1 MSRLNTLLRAS
12 LESSDAHEEI
22 GTGPSLEDYM
32 DYRAALEEY
41 EEADDIQSKLGELSD
56 TLTEVE
62 GVVEESRAQD
72 GLTEDQVALQLEMV
86 NNVREVIEGDVA
98 QISIESFSSIES
110 ASLEASNASDGLLKR
125 MWDGFVAMLRA
136 IRDAFKKM
144 WAWVFGGSKR
154 ADNAA
159 SEVAAAAKVAVEIEK
174 SDAPLTQEVKEV
186 AVTAG
191 KQATTVADMRKANN
205 EVIPM
210 LGKEVG
216 EIAKEVAADVD
227 SITKVAKGGDVPE
240 VSAPKDQT
248 KAEKVKEDITVR
260 VRNSAYM
267 EAELSTMSSNQKAVN
282 KREEFASEGTW
293 TLSKSLNVLSTELKG
308 YSGDVKKLTDILK
321 VIDEAINRMEST
333 LSSSAGRIEDS
344 GSPKFKAYMTASMA
358 GLRVNVSKLQGYRN
372 TILAMLKKGD
382 AAIATADGAAKKLSR
397 AQLKKQQS
405 DKARGIVS

>member
-240 VSAPKDQT
+240 APAPKDQT

-267 EAELSTMSSNQKAVN
+267 EAELSTMSSNQKVVN

-382 AAIATADGAAKKLSR
+382 SAIATADGAAKKLSR

>member
-174 SDAPLTQEVKEV
+174 SDAPLTQEVK
-186 AVTAG
+186 
-191 KQATTVADMRKANN
+191 
-205 EVIPM
+205 
-210 LGKEVG
+210 
-216 EIAKEVAADVD
+216 
-227 SITKVAKGGDVPE
+227 
-240 VSAPKDQT
+240 
-248 KAEKVKEDITVR
+248 
-260 VRNSAYM
+260 
-267 EAELSTMSSNQKAVN
+267 
-282 KREEFASEGTW
+282 
-293 TLSKSLNVLSTELKG
+293 
-308 YSGDVKKLTDILK
+308 
-321 VIDEAINRMEST
+321 
-333 LSSSAGRIEDS
+333 
-344 GSPKFKAYMTASMA
+344 
-358 GLRVNVSKLQGYRN
+358 
-372 TILAMLKKGD
+372 
-382 AAIATADGAAKKLSR
+382 
-397 AQLKKQQS
+397 
-405 DKARGIVS
+405 